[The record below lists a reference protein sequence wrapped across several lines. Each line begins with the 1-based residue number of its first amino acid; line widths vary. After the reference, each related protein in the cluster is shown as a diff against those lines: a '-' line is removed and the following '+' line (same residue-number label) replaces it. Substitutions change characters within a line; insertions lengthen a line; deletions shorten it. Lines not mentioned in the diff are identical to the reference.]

1 MAKIIIIVI
10 VATMIESVGVIIL
23 TRGLKEVQGWREHT
37 VGDVARVAKDG
48 LTNLNVIGGVA
59 LEAVFFGALLY
70 MLSIGEA
77 SFVFPLTSLVFIF
90 TTLAAQFVLRERV
103 TVASWMGVLFI
114 TIGATLVG
122 YGEAAKEGEKPPSA
136 HPNARSAPLGPQ

>member
-1 MAKIIIIVI
+1 MAKIITILI
-10 VATMIESVGVIIL
+10 VATLIESVGIIIL

-37 VGDVARVAKDG
+37 LSEIVRVAKTG
-48 LTNLNVIGGVA
+48 VTNVHIVAGVA

-70 MLSIGEA
+70 MLSISDA

-90 TTLAAQFVLRERV
+90 TTLAAQFVLHEKV
-103 TVASWMGVLFI
+103 TATCWAGVLLI

-122 YGEAAKEGEKPPSA
+122 YGEAAKERAAPPPANST
-136 HPNARSAPLGPQ
+136 PLRSQ

>member
-10 VATMIESVGVIIL
+10 VATMIEAVGVIIL
-23 TRGLKEVQGWREHT
+23 FRGLKEVQGWHEHT
-37 VGDVARVAKDG
+37 VSEVARVAWNG
-48 LTNLNVIGGVA
+48 VTNVKVVGGVA

-70 MLSIGEA
+70 MGSIGEA

-90 TTLAAQFVLRERV
+90 TTLAAQFVLHEKV
-103 TVASWMGVLFI
+103 TWAGWLGVLLI

-122 YGEAAKEGEKPPSA
+122 YGEAAKEGAAPP
-136 HPNARSAPLGPQ
+136 PVQSAPLGTK

>member
-1 MAKIIIIVI
+1 MAKIILILI
-10 VATMIESVGVIIL
+10 VATVIESAGIIIL

-37 VGDVARVAKDG
+37 LSEIVRVAKSG
-48 LTNLNVIGGVA
+48 VTNVNIIAGVA

-70 MLSIGEA
+70 MLSTSEA

-90 TTLAAQFVLRERV
+90 TTLAAEFVLHEKV
-103 TVASWMGVLFI
+103 TATCWAGVLLI

-122 YGEAAKEGEKPPSA
+122 YGEAAKGQEAPPPA
-136 HPNARSAPLGPQ
+136 NSAPFRSQ

>member
-23 TRGLKEVQGWREHT
+23 TRGLKQVQGWREHSISEI
-37 VGDVARVAKDG
+37 VRVAKSG
-48 LTNLNVIGGVA
+48 VTNVNVIGGVA

-70 MLSIGEA
+70 MLATSEA

-90 TTLAAQFVLRERV
+90 TTLAAQFVLNEKV
-103 TVASWMGVLFI
+103 TVASWAGVLLI

-122 YGEAAKEGEKPPSA
+122 YGEASKEPEAPPPANST
-136 HPNARSAPLGPQ
+136 PLSPQ

>member
-10 VATMIESVGVIIL
+10 VATMIESVGIIIL
-23 TRGLKEVQGWREHT
+23 TRGLKEVQGWREHSISEI
-37 VGDVARVAKDG
+37 VRVAKSG
-48 LTNLNVIGGVA
+48 VTNVHILGGVA

-70 MLSIGEA
+70 MLSTSEA

-90 TTLAAQFVLRERV
+90 TTLAAQFVLQEKV
-103 TVASWMGVLFI
+103 TVASWAGVLLI

-122 YGEAAKEGEKPPSA
+122 YGEASKEPEAPP
-136 HPNARSAPLGPQ
+136 PPRNSAPLRPQ